1 MAVTIDLTHQR
12 FGKLFVLAKTDL
24 VASNGH
30 SLWACHCD
38 CGNFC
43 LTKSSALRKNNKRD
57 CGCEHIKTCRNS
69 KVKHGYKGTKF
80 IALLMLLSAGV
91 MTKTKTTMFIMV
103 HVVSL
108 FVMSG
113 ETIERCFVSG

>member
-24 VASNGH
+24 VASNGR

-57 CGCEHIKTCRNS
+57 CGCEYIKTCRNS
-69 KVKHGYKGTKF
+69 KVKHGYKGTKVYNVADAV
-80 IALLMLLSAGV
+80 IRRCHDKNKDNYIHYGARG
-91 MTKTKTTMFIMV
+91 I
-103 HVVSL
+103 
-108 FVMSG
+108 FVCD
-113 ETIERCFVSG
+113 EWRNNREFFVSG